1 MNLHKVKLNEK
12 QIQGWQEYIPM
23 PFNHSVEIII
33 LEIN

>member
-12 QIQGWQEYIPM
+12 QIRGWQEYIPM
-23 PFNHSVEIII
+23 SSNQSVEIII